1 MNNIPIAL
9 IQYTCSKNIEQ
20 NTDKAL
26 ELVRTA
32 AEKGAKIII
41 LPELFNTPY
50 FCQSVNPE
58 HFNLAITKD
67 DEIFEPFSKTAA
79 DFEAVIVVPYFERRR
94 AGIYHNS
101 LQIFDIDGSRAG
113 HYRKM
118 HIPDDPGFYEKYY
131 FTPGDDGF
139 GVIETEYLNI
149 GALICWDQWFPEA
162 ARLCALKGAQ
172 LLIYPTAIGTLPD
185 EEDALKD
192 NYRNAWQTIQR
203 SHAIANGCF
212 VAAVNR
218 VGQEGSIRFW
228 GKSFLAGPFG
238 QDIAHADEKEVIL
251 HCEIDLRTIE
261 QTRRT
266 WPFYR
271 DRRIDKYDGL
281 NRRVIQDD

>member
-9 IQYTCSKNIEQ
+9 IQYACSKNIEQ
-20 NTDKAL
+20 NTRKS
-26 ELVRTA
+26 VNMVQKA
-32 AEKGAKIII
+32 AEEGAKIII

-50 FCQSVNPE
+50 FCQSVNQE
-58 HFNLAITKD
+58 HFNLAISKD
-67 DEIFEPFSKTAA
+67 EEIFKTFSKMAA
-79 DFEAVIVVPYFERRR
+79 EYEAVIVVPYFERRR

-101 LQIFDIDGSRAG
+101 LQIFDTDGSRAG

-131 FTPGDDGF
+131 FTPGDDDF
-139 GVIETEYLNI
+139 KVIETEYLAI

-185 EEDALKD
+185 EDDALKD
-192 NYRNAWQTIQR
+192 SYRNAWQTIQR

-218 VGQEGSIRFW
+218 TGQEGSIRFW
-228 GKSFLAGPFG
+228 GKSFLTGPFG
-238 QDIAHADEKEVIL
+238 QDIAHADEKEAIL
-251 HCEIDLRTIE
+251 HSKIDLGMIE
-261 QTRRT
+261 QTRRI

-271 DRRIDKYDGL
+271 DRRINKYDGL
-281 NRRVIQDD
+281 KKR